1 MSRMHLTSFEATDAL
16 VADIYRAATA
26 EVPWGVPLGRL
37 RAHFDAWGVHLHGV
51 DLATGRVAFSFEAGG
66 FPAEGVL
73 AYIREYHR
81 IDPLAALV
89 ARLEP
94 GDWISCHHHFDERYV
109 GSDRFY
115 QDFLI
120 PCGGRYIAGAKVYED
135 AEVIAILGIHRGR
148 GTQPLDEAQMDVC
161 RRVGRHVCTALG
173 IWRRQVR
180 ALEER
185 LLGNAVLDQLPHP
198 LMLIDEQQQL
208 HHANAAARRL
218 LQDHDQLRLRDGAL
232 RIVSPQAQH
241 ELLLTLRRLR
251 IGGAQAARDVAL
263 GAAMQAIVR
272 LGAPHCAHAVA
283 LVLTRLHPNTTM
295 GAFGPCDLAMVL
307 VYELHH
313 HAPIDR
319 VLAAAI
325 YGFTPAEAAVA
336 VAVAQGRTPADI
348 AARHGVARSTVRAQL
363 NSVFAK
369 MGVSRQAELA
379 AALAGLPPAIESTA

>member
-1 MSRMHLTSFEATDAL
+1 MHLASLEATDTL
-16 VADIYRAATA
+16 VADVYRAATA
-26 EVPWGVPLGRL
+26 EVPWGVPLARL

-51 DLATGRVAFSFEAGG
+51 DVATGRVSFSCEGGG

-73 AYIREYHR
+73 AYIREFHR

-94 GDWISCHHHFDERYV
+94 GEWISCHHHFDERYV
-109 GSDRFY
+109 AGDRFY

-120 PCGGRYIAGAKVYED
+120 HYGGRYVSGAKVYED
-135 AEVIAILGIHRGR
+135 AEVVVILCIHRGR
-148 GTQPLDEAQMDVC
+148 GTQPLDEAQIDVC
-161 RRVGRHVCTALG
+161 RRLGRHVCAALG

-180 ALEER
+180 ALGQR

-198 LMLIDEQQQL
+198 VMLLDEQQRL

-232 RIVSPQAQH
+232 AIVSPQAQH
-241 ELLLTLRRLR
+241 EFLLTLRRLR
-251 IGGAQAARDVAL
+251 IGGAQAYCDDAP

-272 LGAPHCAHAVA
+272 LGAPHCAHAGA
-283 LVLTRLHPNTTM
+283 LVLTRLHPDATM
-295 GAFGPCDLAMVL
+295 GAFGSRDLAMVL
-307 VYELHH
+307 VCELHH
-313 HAPIDR
+313 HPPIDR
-319 VLAAAI
+319 FLAAAI

-336 VAVAQGRTPADI
+336 VAVAEGRTLADI
-348 AARHGVARSTVRAQL
+348 AAGHGVARSTVRAQL

-379 AALAGLPPAIESTA
+379 AALAGLPPAIESTG